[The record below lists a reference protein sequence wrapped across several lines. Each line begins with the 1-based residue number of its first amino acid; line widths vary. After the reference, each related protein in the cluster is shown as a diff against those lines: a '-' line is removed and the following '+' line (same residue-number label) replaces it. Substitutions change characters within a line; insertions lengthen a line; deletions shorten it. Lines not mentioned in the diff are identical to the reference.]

1 MTHKHHLHFDGDF
14 MRITASDTGLT
25 TTFQIPIVRMSEQFF
40 RHENLTAAALEQ
52 TIEWTEDRLQDAKF
66 NKPNAASLYTTDV
79 HVTRLFEAAGME
91 VKEGAV
97 LHVGAVEQIFSR
109 LVMQANGQS
118 AGQDALP
125 VSGTFYACVVVVRE
139 LMHHLSFSRIQL
151 LDGAGELS
159 AEKPPLPAS
168 SP

>member
-1 MTHKHHLHFDGDF
+1 MTHKHHLHLGDDF
-14 MRITASDTGLT
+14 MRITASDSGLT
-25 TTFQIPIVRMSEQFF
+25 TTFRIPIARMSEQFF
-40 RHENLTAAALEQ
+40 RHEKLTAAALEQ
-52 TIEWTEDRLQDAKF
+52 AIEWTEDRLQDGKF
-66 NKPNAASLYTTDV
+66 NKPDAASLNTNDA
-79 HVTRLFEAAGME
+79 HVRQLFEAAGME

-139 LMHHLSFSRIQL
+139 LMHHLGFPRIQL
-151 LDGAGELS
+151 LDGAGELI
-159 AEKPPLPAS
+159 AETPPLPVS